1 MSFFTD
7 FIEYDFLFNSLI
19 GIVLISLVCGFLSPL
34 IVAKRLAF
42 MGSALSHSSLLSIA
56 LALSVFTLDQT
67 FPLFLMN
74 TFIIII
80 LVAVLATYTYRQKI
94 PTDSL
99 IGIFLTISMAL
110 GVIVL
115 MLFSK
120 QNVEISSLLFGN
132 ILLMTETDLIIL
144 LLLLGIVFTVLWI
157 PRYKWVFIVQD
168 EEPL

>member
-1 MSFFTD
+1 
-7 FIEYDFLFNSLI
+7 
-19 GIVLISLVCGFLSPL
+19 
-34 IVAKRLAF
+34 
-42 MGSALSHSSLLSIA
+42 
-56 LALSVFTLDQT
+56 
-67 FPLFLMN
+67 
-74 TFIIII
+74 
-80 LVAVLATYTYRQKI
+80 
-94 PTDSL
+94 
-99 IGIFLTISMAL
+99 MAI

-168 EEPL
+168 EEAL